1 MSSLLNSWLYRIN
14 APFMFESFYIE
25 NNKNNPSTKS
35 YAEKNKKYLD
45 ESITSTLIGII
56 KYQNRW
62 TRYLIFKKIIS

>member
-1 MSSLLNSWLYRIN
+1 
-14 APFMFESFYIE
+14 MFESFYIE